1 MELIFQDIT
10 KRKIEKIFN
19 YPFQISKEDLYL
31 IEISA
36 RARSERQIGEE
47 ETDDDDLRIEIN
59 SRKFPQLN
67 NPTRYFDSPAAFNG
81 GRLHNCKK
89 TVIFLHQLSK
99 GNHTLTLIPDR
110 EPFLEEI
117 KTSKGEI
124 KEGKLTLGLDRQ
136 AEDGDRRPWYTF
148 AFIDLPLKEI
158 TLDLS
163 CQRRKWDKDDVK
175 IIIDGE
181 IKRNLKEGILHKFW
195 YWVGSFLK
203 GGRQTDTFE
212 VDLKKGV
219 HYIELWADR
228 MPILNQVIL
237 DFGDTLLKRIPTV
250 YDPKWIGDF
259 YDDPEDVLVARLIF
273 GEARG
278 EPKEAKIWIAGSIL
292 NRVKAEAWPD
302 TIHDVI
308 LQPGQY
314 DPFKLDDPNY
324 PKIIDPLKEISE
336 SETWQECY
344 EIARDI
350 ISGQIPNPTS
360 ATHFYGGTRPE
371 WFFKTVV
378 PQGKFLRKIGNTY
391 FYWSSN

>member
-10 KRKIEKIFN
+10 KSKIEKIFN
-19 YPFQISKEDLYL
+19 YPFQILKEDLYL

-67 NPTRYFDSPAAFNG
+67 SPTRYFDSPAAFSG

-89 TVIFLHQLSK
+89 TVIFLHQFSE

-148 AFIDLPLKEI
+148 AFIDLPLKKI

-250 YDPKWIGDF
+250 YDPKWIGVF
-259 YDDPEDVLVARLIF
+259 FDDPEDVLLARLIF
-273 GEARG
+273 GEVRNQ
-278 EPKEAKIWIAGSIL
+278 PKEAKIWVAGTVI
-292 NRVKAEAWPD
+292 NR
-302 TIHDVI
+302 
-308 LQPGQY
+308 
-314 DPFKLDDPNY
+314 
-324 PKIIDPLKEISE
+324 
-336 SETWQECY
+336 
-344 EIARDI
+344 
-350 ISGQIPNPTS
+350 
-360 ATHFYGGTRPE
+360 
-371 WFFKTVV
+371 
-378 PQGKFLRKIGNTY
+378 TY
-391 FYWSSN
+391 ALS